1 MTNTIRFAALAL
13 GLASVAAVQAQQGPY
28 VGGSLSRVEVR
39 IDGLSTAKPTA
50 LGIRLGSQVSPN
62 FAVEARLGKGI
73 ADDSVN
79 NGVNVEIDTYYGLY
93 AKGILPMTNLFSA
106 YGLLGYSRGEVTASG
121 PGGSVSD
128 WDNDVSY
135 GLGVDFAITKNTTIN
150 VEWARLFKGTIAAS
164 NYKVNALS
172 LGANYRF

>member
-1 MTNTIRFAALAL
+1 MTHTIKFAALAL
-13 GLASVAAVQAQQGPY
+13 GLASVAAAQAQQGLY

-39 IDGLSTAKPTA
+39 VDGLSTAKPTA
-50 LGIRLGSQVSPN
+50 LGVRLGNQFSPN
-62 FAVEARLGKGI
+62 LAVEARLGKGI
-73 ADDSVN
+73 TDDTV
-79 NGVNVEIDTYYGLY
+79 NGVKVEIDTYYGIY

-106 YGLLGYSRGEVTASG
+106 YGLLGYSRGEVTRSG
-121 PGGSVSD
+121 PGGSASD
-128 WDNDVSY
+128 WDSDVSY

-150 VEWARLFKGTIAAS
+150 VEWARMFKGSIAGA